1 MAERDESYR
10 GRGSAPESPVGAR
23 ESPRARDANVG
34 SDNEGEFDDD
44 EDMTFDSADFD
55 ERDGG
60 FRDSDTDTD
69 SEAAGGGAGVLG
81 CVSYLW
87 MLVAMGIFAYLIV
100 TVQSQA
106 DVIKTMQ
113 RKVATMEQ
121 RLGLS
126 PMMTASEL

>member
-1 MAERDESYR
+1 
-10 GRGSAPESPVGAR
+10 
-23 ESPRARDANVG
+23 
-34 SDNEGEFDDD
+34 
-44 EDMTFDSADFD
+44 
-55 ERDGG
+55 
-60 FRDSDTDTD
+60 
-69 SEAAGGGAGVLG
+69 
-81 CVSYLW
+81 
-87 MLVAMGIFAYLIV
+87 MGIFAYLIV

>member
-1 MAERDESYR
+1 MERMR
-10 GRGSAPESPVGAR
+10 IMRR
-23 ESPRARDANVG
+23 RRRRARA
-34 SDNEGEFDDD
+34 GERA
-44 EDMTFDSADFD
+44 ETGD
-55 ERDGG
+55 ERRRGG
-60 FRDSDTDTD
+60 HAPPSAG
-69 SEAAGGGAGVLG
+69 SAGGGAGVLG

-106 DVIKTMQ
+106 DVIKPMQ